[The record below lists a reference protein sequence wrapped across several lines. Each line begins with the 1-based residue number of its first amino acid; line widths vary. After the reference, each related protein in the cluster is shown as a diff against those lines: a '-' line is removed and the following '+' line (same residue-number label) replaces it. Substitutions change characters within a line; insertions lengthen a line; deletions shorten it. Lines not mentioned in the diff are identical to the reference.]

1 MKNAIERSVDLNA
14 PIEKVWTALTDH
26 KQFGMWFRV
35 DLETPFRTGQV
46 TFGKLT
52 YPGHEGLPFW
62 ALVEVI
68 EEPHRF
74 CFIWP
79 VDETVG
85 PDDPELEH
93 KVTRVEFTLQPD
105 GKRTKL
111 KLRESGFEN
120 LPRDKRLQAFR
131 NNQGGW
137 DAQMQNIQTYV
148 E

>member
-1 MKNAIERSVDLNA
+1 MENVIERSVDLNA
-14 PIEKVWTALTDH
+14 PIEKVWKALTDH
-26 KQFGMWFRV
+26 KEFGTWFRV
-35 DLETPFRTGQV
+35 DLESPFRTGQV
-46 TFGKLT
+46 TFGRAT

-62 ALVEVI
+62 VLVQVI
-68 EEPHRF
+68 EEPYCF

-79 VDETVG
+79 ADESVR

-111 KLRESGFEN
+111 KLRESGFES
-120 LPRDKRLQAFR
+120 LPEDKRLQAFR
-131 NNQGGW
+131 DNGSGW
-137 DAQMQNIQTYV
+137 DVQTQNIQTYV